1 MLEEVVMQTPANAT
15 NDGKTPVILVVDDSL
30 ADRTTLSQIVEGA
43 GYRVITAASGSEA
56 LEKARSDHPGLIFLD
71 IMMDDMDGYQA
82 CRTLHRGPDTSR
94 IPVVM
99 VSAKKNRAD
108 KVWAAEQGAADYIVK
123 PFAPEQILS
132 VLQRYLH

>member
-1 MLEEVVMQTPANAT
+1 MQTTSDQN
-15 NDGKTPVILVVDDSL
+15 NSKVVLVVDDSL
-30 ADRTTLSQIVEGA
+30 ADRTTLSKIVEGA
-43 GYRVITAASGSEA
+43 GYRVVTAASGVEA
-56 LEKARSDHPGLIFLD
+56 LEKAQSDQPNLIFLD

-82 CRTLHRGPDTSR
+82 CRTLHRTPATSQ

-123 PFAPEQILS
+123 PYEPNDILS
-132 VLQRYLH
+132 VLQRYAH

>member
-1 MLEEVVMQTPANAT
+1 MQTHGNLNEGGTP
-15 NDGKTPVILVVDDSL
+15 PVILVVDDSL

-43 GYRVITAASGSEA
+43 GYRVVTASSGVEA
-56 LEKARSDHPGLIFLD
+56 VAKAQSDHPRLIFLD

-82 CRTLHRGPDTSR
+82 CRTLHRTPDTSQ
-94 IPVVM
+94 IPVIM

-132 VLQRYLH
+132 VLQQYLH